1 MAALSLGLAS
11 CEEDWTE
18 ALPQTNPQEPLVEDN
33 CITIEQ
39 TLAADIN
46 LKDINAANDT
56 VPLFNVTEV
65 KDLPAGA
72 DLDFKM
78 QLSKTED
85 FAKFA
90 EVPVVSTDKQY
101 FTLASA
107 MQEAY
112 LGVVGRSPKAKEV
125 YVRYVPY
132 IVKNASSIVRVG
144 GPGFF
149 VGATKVTVTPYPS
162 DLKIEDNYYLLGT
175 INGWSVAEAVKFDH
189 TGDAYDNPVFTL
201 KVEVSDADAAAGW
214 WWKIIPEST
223 FVTGNW
229 VDADYAQYGPAEN
242 GDEATE
248 GMIVPKLNGVEPGAG
263 CLKTA
268 GQLLLTINI
277 EEGTYAFTSAVDYLY
292 TPGGS
297 NGWSQ
302 VESQLLYTENYA
314 DYFGYASLDGEF
326 KFSNAP
332 DWAHT
337 NYGKGDAEG
346 TLSTDGGAGNL
357 MAPAKG
363 LYWCS
368 VSTAALTYSLYQ
380 VTTIGVIGD
389 ATPNGW
395 NGSTALKATDDKMLI
410 WEGDIAFS
418 AGGEWK
424 FRANDD
430 WAVNLGGSIDNL
442 TQNGSNLATPG
453 AGTKHVRLDLSTL
466 PYTCTVK

>member
-18 ALPQTNPQEPLVEDN
+18 ALPQTNPQEPLVEEN

-39 TLAADIN
+39 TLPAAIDLKAIN
-46 LKDINAANDT
+46 EANDT
-56 VPLFNVTEV
+56 VPLFDVTEV
-65 KDLPAGA
+65 KDLPAGTE
-72 DLDFKM
+72 LFFVM
-78 QLSKTED
+78 ELSKTED
-85 FAKFA
+85 FANKA
-90 EVPVVSTDKQY
+90 EIYTYNVDGNIMA
-101 FTLASA
+101 LASEI
-107 MQEAY
+107 QESY
-112 LGVVGRSPKAKEV
+112 LKVVGRSPKAKEV
-125 YVRYVPY
+125 YVRYQAFM
-132 IVKNASSIVRVG
+132 IKNVLSYVRIG
-144 GPGFF
+144 GPEYYIGN
-149 VGATKVTVTPYPS
+149 TKVTVTPYPS
-162 DLKIEDNYYLLGT
+162 DLVIEDNYYLLGT

-201 KVEVSDADAAAGW
+201 KVDVSDEAAAAGW
-214 WWKIIPEST
+214 WWKIVPEST

-229 VDADYAQYGPAEN
+229 VDAPNSQYGPEVN

-248 GMIVPKLNGVEPGAG
+248 GMLLPKTADFEPGAG

-268 GQLLLTINI
+268 GQLLLTINM

-302 VESQLLYTENYA
+302 VNSQRLYTTNYA

-337 NYGKGDAEG
+337 NYGKGEADG

-363 LYWCS
+363 LYWCT

-380 VTTIGVIGD
+380 LTTIGVIGD

-395 NGSTALKATDDKMLI
+395 NGSTALTATDEKMLI
-410 WEGDIAFS
+410 WEGDVEFA

-430 WAVNLGGSIDNL
+430 WAVNLGGSVNDL
-442 TQNGSNLATPG
+442 KQDGSNMATPG
-453 AGTKHVRLDLSTL
+453 AGKKHIRLDLSTI
-466 PYTCTVK
+466 PYTCTVQ

>member
-11 CEEDWTE
+11 CEEDWVE

-39 TLAADIN
+39 KLPAAIDLKAIN
-46 LKDINAANDT
+46 EANDT
-56 VPLFNVTEV
+56 VPLFDVTEV
-65 KDLPAGA
+65 KNLPAGTK
-72 DLDFKM
+72 LIFVM
-78 QLSKTED
+78 ELSKTQD

-90 EVPVVSTDKQY
+90 EVNTTIADNKVTA
-101 FTLASA
+101 LASDI
-107 MQEAY
+107 QEAY
-112 LGVVGRSPKAKEV
+112 LNVVGRSPKAKEV
-125 YVRYVPY
+125 YVRFQAWMQ
-132 IVKNASSIVRVG
+132 KNTYSFVRVG
-144 GPGFF
+144 GPEYFIGN
-149 VGATKVTVTPYPS
+149 ANVTVTPYPS

-201 KVEVSDADAAAGW
+201 KVDVSEEEAAAGW
-214 WWKIIPEST
+214 WWKIVPEST
-223 FVTGNW
+223 FLNGNW
-229 VDADYAQYGPAEN
+229 VDADYSQYGPAEN

-248 GMIVPKLNGVEPGAG
+248 GMIVPKLNGVDPGAG

-268 GQLLLTINI
+268 GQLLLTINM
-277 EEGTYAFTSAVDYLY
+277 EEGTYAFTSAIDYLY

-297 NGWSQ
+297 NSWNQANSQ
-302 VESQLLYTENYA
+302 RLYTSNYA
-314 DYFGYASLDGEF
+314 DYFGYAYLEGEF

-332 DWAHT
+332 DWNHT
-337 NYGKGDAEG
+337 NYGAGAAEG
-346 TLSTDGGAGNL
+346 TLSADGGAGNL
-357 MAPAKG
+357 MVSAAG

-395 NGSTALKATDDKMLI
+395 NGSTALTATDDKMLV
-410 WEGDIAFS
+410 WEGDIEFA
-418 AGGEWK
+418 AAGEWK

-430 WAVNLGGSIDNL
+430 WAVNLGGSLDNL
-442 TQNGSNLATPG
+442 AQDGSNLATPG
-453 AGTKHVRLDLSTL
+453 AGKKHVRLDLSTI

>member
-11 CEEDWTE
+11 CEEDWVE

-33 CITIEQ
+33 CITIAQ
-39 TLAADIN
+39 TLPAEIDLKAIN
-46 LKDINAANDT
+46 EANDT
-56 VPLFNVTEV
+56 VPLFDVTEI

-72 DLDFKM
+72 SVDFKM

-85 FAKFA
+85 FAKFD
-90 EVPVVSTDKQY
+90 EVPVVSNGNQY

-112 LGVVGRSPKAKEV
+112 LSIVGRSPKAKEV
-125 YVRYVPY
+125 YVRYEPY
-132 IVKNASSIVRVG
+132 MVKNESSQVRIG
-144 GPGFF
+144 GPDFF

-162 DLKIEDNYYLLGT
+162 DLVIEDNYYLLGT

-214 WWKIIPEST
+214 WWKIVPEST
-223 FVTGNW
+223 YVTGNW
-229 VDADYAQYGPAEN
+229 VDADYSQYGPAEN
-242 GDEATE
+242 GDEAIE

-268 GQLLLTINI
+268 GQFLLTINM
-277 EEGTYAFTSAVDYLY
+277 EEGTYAFTLLVDYLY

-297 NGWSQ
+297 NGWNQENSQ
-302 VESQLLYTENYA
+302 RLYTSNYA
-314 DYFGYASLDGEF
+314 DYFGYAYLDGEF

-332 DWAHT
+332 DWKHT
-337 NYGKGDAEG
+337 NYGAGAAEG

-357 MAPAKG
+357 MVSAAG
-363 LYWCS
+363 LYWCT

-395 NGSTALKATDDKMLI
+395 SGSTALVATDDKMLV
-410 WEGDIAFS
+410 WEGDIEFA
-418 AGGEWK
+418 ATGKWK

-430 WAVNLGGSIDNL
+430 WAVNLGGSLDNL
-442 TQNGSNLATPG
+442 GQDGSDLATPG
-453 AGTKHVRLDLSTL
+453 AGKKHVRLDLSTI
-466 PYTCTVK
+466 PYTCTVE

>member
-11 CEEDWTE
+11 CEEDWVE
-18 ALPQTNPQEPLVEDN
+18 ALPQTNPQEPVVEDN
-33 CITIEQ
+33 CITIAQ
-39 TLAADIN
+39 TLAAEIDLKAIN
-46 LKDINAANDT
+46 EDNDT
-56 VPLFNVTEV
+56 VPLFDVTEV
-65 KDLPAGA
+65 KNLPAGTA
-72 DLDFKM
+72 LSFVM

-85 FAKFA
+85 FAKVA
-90 EVPVVSTDKQY
+90 DINTTVVDNKVTA
-101 FTLASA
+101 LASEIQA
-107 MQEAY
+107 AY
-112 LGVVGRSPKAKEV
+112 LKVAGRSPKAKEM

-132 IVKNASSIVRVG
+132 MKKNELSTVRVG
-144 GPGFF
+144 GPEFF

-162 DLKIEDNYYLLGT
+162 DLVIEDNYYLLGT

-201 KVEVSDADAAAGW
+201 KVVVSTEDAAAGW
-214 WWKIIPEST
+214 WWKIVPEST
-223 FVTGNW
+223 FLNGNW
-229 VDADYAQYGPAEN
+229 VDADYSQYGPAEN

-268 GQLLLTINI
+268 GQLLLTINM
-277 EEGTYAFTSAVDYLY
+277 EEGTYAFTSAADYLY

-297 NGWSQ
+297 NGWNQGNSQ
-302 VESQLLYTENYA
+302 RLYTSNYA
-314 DYFGYASLDGEF
+314 DYFGYAYLDGEF

-332 DWAHT
+332 DWDHT
-337 NYGKGDAEG
+337 NYGAGAAEG
-346 TLSTDGGAGNL
+346 TLSTAGGNL
-357 MAPAKG
+357 MVSAAG

-395 NGSTALKATDDKMLI
+395 SGSTALVATDDKMLV
-410 WEGDIAFS
+410 WEGDIEFAA
-418 AGGEWK
+418 AGKWK

-430 WAVNLGGSIDNL
+430 WAVNLGGSLDNL
-442 TQNGSNLATPG
+442 GQDGSDLATPG
-453 AGTKHVRLDLSTL
+453 AGKKHVRLDLSTI